1 MFDNKK
7 ENNAKGSKFVDEMRE
22 RQKKRLKSGIEIMT
36 IGGDETV
43 KGAERMAKAQK
54 GIKKI

>member
-7 ENNAKGSKFVDEMRE
+7 
-22 RQKKRLKSGIEIMT
+22 RQRRHKEKEVNLWIKCVKKEKKRLKSGIEIMT

-43 KGAERMAKAQK
+43 
-54 GIKKI
+54 